1 MASGTLCQLCGRPS
15 GDQATACVTCAQ
27 RATQALRQASEWL
40 ADDLVTATTRQT
52 ALGGGRSGG
61 KPTKASEA
69 PLPLD
74 LRASEALAVLRN
86 TLSGWVRVIADD
98 HHGSHPTNTVKAM
111 AKWLIPVIGWARGQD
126 YGPELIDEVQAAVAQ
141 ALAAVDRPGPNA
153 YLGQCPTCDH
163 PIYGNST
170 RPVAQCRND
179 DCEGSV
185 DVASWREWMWEA
197 KGDTQAGATR
207 LAALLARLGITVSA
221 STIRMWAKRGKLTAV
236 DRDGADNPLYRLGDV
251 LDLAAKAGKV
261 IAAA

>member
-27 RATQALRQASEWL
+27 KASQALLWVAEWL
-40 ADDLVTATTRQT
+40 ADDLVTATARQT

-111 AKWLIPVIGWARGQD
+111 ARWLVPVIGWARGQE
-126 YGPELIDEVQAAVAQ
+126 YGPELIDEIQAAVGQ
-141 ALAAVDRPGPNA
+141 ALAAVDRPIRRVP
-153 YLGQCPTCDH
+153 LHTTCRHITLDGQTPRVCGGQLHAVIAPGHHADGH
-163 PIYGNST
+163 V
-170 RPVAQCRND
+170 R
-179 DCEGSV
+179 CET
-185 DVASWREWMWEA
+185 DREHTTTVTA
-197 KGDTQAGATR
+197 FTDRRRGARLTR
-207 LAALLARLGITVSA
+207 LDISA
-221 STIRMWAKRGKLTAV
+221 
-236 DRDGADNPLYRLGDV
+236 
-251 LDLAAKAGKV
+251 
-261 IAAA
+261 